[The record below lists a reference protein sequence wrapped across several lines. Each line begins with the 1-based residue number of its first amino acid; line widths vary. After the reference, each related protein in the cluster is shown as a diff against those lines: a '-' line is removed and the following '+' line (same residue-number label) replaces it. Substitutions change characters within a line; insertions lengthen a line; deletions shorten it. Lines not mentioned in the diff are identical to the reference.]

1 MHMIDLTNKSIED
14 INALVVKYISLLESI
29 KPEEHA
35 VHAYIIDYA
44 IKYLN
49 TYFGVINKIWKSWI
63 VVVVKKSISELNS
76 ESDIEILIKDFI
88 VYHNNNY
95 EAYRE
100 NIVGVDEIDRD
111 CDFINIFLN
120 EKNR

>member
-1 MHMIDLTNKSIED
+1 MIDLTNRNSNE
-14 INALVVKYISLLESI
+14 INALVNKYASLLEFV
-29 KPEEHA
+29 KPDEQA
-35 VHAYIIDYA
+35 NHAYIFDYA

-49 TYFGVINKIWKSWI
+49 TNFGIINKIWKSWI
-63 VVVVKKSISELNS
+63 IVVVKKSISNINS
-76 ESDIEILIKDFI
+76 EPDIETLIKDFI

-100 NIVGVDEIDRD
+100 DIVGVDEIDRD
-111 CDFINIFLN
+111 CGFIHMFIN